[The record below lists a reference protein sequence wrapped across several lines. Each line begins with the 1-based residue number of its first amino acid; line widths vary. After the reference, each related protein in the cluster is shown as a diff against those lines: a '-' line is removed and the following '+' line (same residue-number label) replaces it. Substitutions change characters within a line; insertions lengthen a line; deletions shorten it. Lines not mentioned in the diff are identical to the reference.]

1 MKSRMIVAI
10 AAALGG
16 FAVYADVMYWQVDNA
31 NQNVPSDYT
40 QAYLKATD
48 GNNQYYVSQNY
59 ASDGQTELGAG
70 ISKDTFSNGG
80 YVMGDL
86 ASIISADAS
95 GTPYS
100 GSGGLSALSF
110 YLEMYN
116 DAGDWMGQTSPIP
129 YNQLTSAVSD
139 GLNTSFTGV
148 NSALGTA
155 ASGASYSQVPEPTG
169 GLLMLV
175 GFGALALRRRKV
187 A

>member
-1 MKSRMIVAI
+1 MKSKLIVAM
-10 AAALGG
+10 L
-16 FAVYADVMYWQVDNA
+16 AVFVGVSASAEVMYWQVNNA
-31 NQNVPSDYT
+31 DANVPSDYT

-48 GNNQYYVSQNY
+48 GTSEYYVSQNY
-59 ASDGQTELGAG
+59 ASDGQTVLGAA
-70 ISKDTFSNGG
+70 ISKETFNNGG

-86 ASIISADAS
+86 ASIISADSAGAS
-95 GTPYS
+95 YAGEVS
-100 GSGGLSALSF
+100 SLSF

-116 DAGDWMGQTSPIP
+116 DAGDWKGQTSPIA
-129 YNQLTSAVSD
+129 YSALTSAVSE

-175 GFGALALRRRKV
+175 GLGALALRRRKV